1 MGLTRGSLTLPRMN
15 AHRLVIIAAVLT
27 VIVAAALATAL
38 AAFSSQALPRAVR
51 HDLSHATGTTLS
63 VSGSVNASQ
72 AAQYSSIL
80 PAQIRSALGG
90 TAFAFYQADWSDP
103 LGFVPGSLPAT
114 PATPAAASAAGSG
127 GTGNTPIA
135 EAAALGDIT
144 GQAELVSG
152 SWPGAAVRGQPVP
165 AALPATAAALLHVTV
180 GDVLRMRD
188 GITKGYV
195 RFVVTGLYRPRQ
207 VSSPYWNLSEIAPS
221 GSSTAGGFTTFGP
234 LTVSDTAFA
243 AGLPVNQGTWLAE
256 PQTASI
262 PADQLTAVAANVN
275 GLQAALANAQQLPSL
290 TLTTSLPAVLDG
302 TASDLDVARSL
313 LAICAVLLFLLAG
326 AALLA
331 AARLLA
337 GQREGESAMLTA
349 RGANRWQLVRLTAA
363 EAIPLCVLAA
373 AAGGVLGVLLARLV
387 AFGGG
392 TGPTGT
398 AWLAAVLVAAGAA
411 VIMLVPALSTVAPG
425 AARARRGRQAAI
437 SGVSRA
443 GADLALVLLAVL
455 AGWQLRHYSAVS
467 AGANGN
473 FGIDPVVV
481 IAPALALAGGTV
493 LALRLLPAGGK
504 AGDRLAARGRRLT
517 AALASWQISRQPV
530 RQGGAALLIVLA
542 VATGTLALSQRQ
554 SWTRSDHD
562 QAAFSAGADVRVD
575 TSQPLSAAQAA
586 GVVSL
591 PGVRHAMPVAA
602 FPQTVTDGEVLAL
615 NSDQVADVALMRADQ
630 SPVSAAALFGTI
642 AHTGPPPGVAL
653 PGREAEVQ
661 LVARLGPASL
671 GLAPVTVNVS
681 VQDADNDVY
690 QLDAGTLPADGQ
702 DHTLTVTLANQAG
715 GAGGTGATGGASGG
729 AIYPLRLTSVS
740 LDYTL
745 PARKTR
751 GPATFTLDGFSAGPG
766 TSQVPGAALGAWPA
780 AGSSVELAGVRQTT
794 GTAGPS
800 GMPAVTARGASGR
813 ALSVTLDP
821 GYGLAASGYPGGP
834 PSPVTGQLALTG
846 TPPVAALPG
855 IATQRFLAATNASVG
870 SILQADINGAVLSV
884 KIVGKVTTFP
894 TVAVSGGAL
903 IVDLGRLQDVLSSAS
918 LAPAQPDQWWLATSG
933 GAGRSSAAGP
943 AGLAA
948 VLPPGSD
955 ITSAAGVAAGLLSDP
970 LSTVPQQALL
980 VVAIAAA
987 VLAITGFC
995 VSIAAGVRQR
1005 RAENALLAALG
1016 VPPGSAAGQL
1026 CLEKL
1031 MLSLPAALAGLILG
1045 VVLAELLVPA
1055 ITLTSSA
1062 TAPVPPVLIQFGWA
1076 QVLLLALAVAVLPV
1090 LAAALTIARRPDA
1103 AAALRAAE
1111 AA

>member
-1 MGLTRGSLTLPRMN
+1 M
-15 AHRLVIIAAVLT
+15 
-27 VIVAAALATAL
+27 AAALATAL
-38 AAFSSQALPRAVR
+38 ATFSGQALPRAVR
-51 HDLSHATGTTLS
+51 HDLGHATGTSLS

-72 AAQYSSIL
+72 AAQYTSIL
-80 PAQIRSALGG
+80 PSQIKSALGG
-90 TAFAFYQADWSDP
+90 TPFTFYQADWSDP
-103 LGFVPGSLPAT
+103 LGFVPGALPAT
-114 PATPAAASAAGSG
+114 PATPAAGAGSG

-144 GQAELVSG
+144 GQAELTSG
-152 SWPGAAVRGQPVP
+152 HWPGAPVRGQPIP
-165 AALPATAAALLHVTV
+165 AALPATAAALLHVTT

-207 VSSPYWNLSEIAPS
+207 VSSAYWNLSEIAQS

-234 LTVSDTAFA
+234 LTVPPAAFA
-243 AGLPVNQGTWLAE
+243 AGLAVNQGTWLAE

-262 PADQLTAVAANVN
+262 PADQLTAVAANVT
-275 GLQAALANAQQLPSL
+275 GLRATLANAQQLPSL
-290 TLTTSLPAVLDG
+290 TLATSLPAVLAG

-313 LAICAVLLFLLAG
+313 LAICAVLLFLLAA

-331 AARLLA
+331 AARLLS

-349 RGANRWQLVRLTAA
+349 RGATRWQLVRLTAA
-363 EAIPLCVLAA
+363 EAIPLCVLSS
-373 AAGGVLGVLLARLV
+373 AAGGVLGVLLAQLV
-387 AFGGG
+387 ASGGDSG
-392 TGPTGT
+392 GGPTGG
-398 AWLAAVLVAAGAA
+398 AWLAAVAVAVGGV

-443 GADLALVLLAVL
+443 GADLALIVLAVI

-481 IAPALALAGGTV
+481 VAPALALAGGTV

-517 AALASWQISRQPV
+517 GALASWQISRQPI

-586 GVVSL
+586 GVVQL
-591 PGVRHAMPVAA
+591 PGVQHAMPVAT
-602 FPQTVTDGEVLAL
+602 FPQTVSNSQLLAL
-615 NSDQVADVALMRADQ
+615 NSGQAADVALLRADQ
-630 SPVSAAALFGTI
+630 SPVNPTALFGKI
-642 AHTGPPPGVAL
+642 ARTGPPSGVAL
-653 PGREAEVQ
+653 PGHAAQVQ
-661 LVARLGPASL
+661 LTARLGPASL

-681 VQDADNDVY
+681 VQDASNNVY
-690 QLDAGTLPADGQ
+690 QLDAGLLPADGK
-702 DHTLTVTLANQAG
+702 DHTLTVTLANQPG
-715 GAGGTGATGGASGG
+715 GSGAGAGSAL
-729 AIYPLRLTSVS
+729 YPLRLTSVS

-745 PARKTR
+745 PARKAH
-751 GPATFTLDGFSAGPG
+751 GPATFTLDSFSAGPG
-766 TSQVPGAALGAWPA
+766 TTQVPGSALGAWPA
-780 AGSSVELAGVRQTT
+780 AGSSTELAGARQTT

-800 GMPAVTARGASGR
+800 GLPAVTAKGASGG

-821 GYGLAASGYPGGP
+821 GYGLAASGSSAP
-834 PSPVTGQLALTG
+834 PSPVGGELTLTG
-846 TPPVAALPG
+846 TPPVTALPG

-870 SILQADINGAVLSV
+870 SVVQADVNGAVLSV
-884 KIVGKVTTFP
+884 RIVGQVTTFP
-894 TVAVSGGAL
+894 TVTGSGGGL
-903 IVDLGRLQDVLSSAS
+903 LVDLGRLQDVLTSSS
-918 LAPAQPDQWWLATSG
+918 LSPAQPNQWWLATTG
-933 GAGRSSAAGP
+933 SAVP
-943 AGLAA
+943 AGLAGD
-948 VLPPGSD
+948 LPPGSD
-955 ITSAAGVAAGLLSDP
+955 VTSQAGVAAGLLTDP

-1016 VPPGSAAGQL
+1016 VPPRAAAGQL

-1031 MLSLPAALAGLILG
+1031 MLSLPSAVAGLILG

-1062 TAPVPPVLIQFGWA
+1062 TTPVPPVLIQFGWA
-1076 QVLLLALAVAVLPV
+1076 QILPLALAVAVLPV
-1090 LAAALTIARRPDA
+1090 LAAALTVARRPDA

>member
-15 AHRLVIIAAVLT
+15 AHRLVIIAAALT
-27 VIVAAALATAL
+27 TIVAAALATAL
-38 AAFSSQALPRAVR
+38 ATFSGQALPRAVR
-51 HDLSHATGTTLS
+51 HDLGHATGTSLFI
-63 VSGSVNASQ
+63 SGSVNASQ
-72 AAQYSSIL
+72 AAQYSAVL
-80 PAQIRSALGG
+80 PGQIRSALGG
-90 TAFAFYQADWSDP
+90 TAFRLYQADWSDP

-114 PATPAAASAAGSG
+114 PATPSAAAGSG
-127 GTGNTPIA
+127 LTGNTPIA

-152 SWPGAAVRGQPVP
+152 NWPGAPVHGQPVP

-188 GITKGYV
+188 RITQGYV

-207 VSSPYWNLSEIAPS
+207 LSSPYWNLSSVAPS

-234 LTVSDTAFA
+234 FTVRPAAFA

-275 GLQAALANAQQLPSL
+275 GLRSALANAQQLPSL

-302 TASDLDVARSL
+302 IASDLDVARSL
-313 LAICAVLLFLLAG
+313 LAICAVLLFLLAA

-373 AAGGVLGVLLARLV
+373 AAGGVFGVLLARLLV
-387 AFGGG
+387 SGGG
-392 TGPTGT
+392 AGPTGS
-398 AWLAAVLVAAGAA
+398 AWLAAVVVAAGAA
-411 VIMLVPALSTVAPG
+411 VIMLIPALSTVAPG

-504 AGDRLAARGRRLT
+504 AGDRLAARGRGLT
-517 AALASWQISRQPV
+517 AALASWQISRQPI

-562 QAAFSAGADVRVD
+562 QAAFSTGADVRVD
-575 TSQPLSAAQAA
+575 TSQPLTAAQAA

-591 PGVRHAMPVAA
+591 PGVQHAMPVAA
-602 FPQTVTDGEVLAL
+602 FPQTATNGVVLAP
-615 NSDQVADVALMRADQ
+615 NSDQAANVTLLRADQ
-630 SPVSAAALFGTI
+630 SPVNAAALFGRI
-642 AHTGPPPGVAL
+642 APTGPPSGVPL
-653 PGREAEVQ
+653 PGHAAQVS
-661 LVARLGPASL
+661 LVARVGPASL
-671 GLAPVTVNVS
+671 GLAPVTVSVS
-681 VQDADNDVY
+681 VEDAVHEVF
-690 QLDAGTLPADGQ
+690 QLDAGTLPADGR
-702 DHTLTVTLANQAG
+702 DHTLTVTLNDQTG
-715 GAGGTGATGGASGG
+715 GAGAAGA
-729 AIYPLRLTSVS
+729 AIYPLRLISVG

-745 PARKTR
+745 PAKRTHE
-751 GPATFTLDGFSAGPG
+751 PATFTVDGFSAGPG
-766 TSQVPGAALGAWPA
+766 TTQVPGTALGAWPA

-794 GTAGPS
+794 GTVGPS
-800 GMPAVTARGASGR
+800 GMPAVTAKGASGT
-813 ALSVTLDP
+813 AFSVTFEP
-821 GYGLAASGYPGGP
+821 GYGLASSGVPGGP
-834 PSPVTGQLALTG
+834 SSPVSGQLTLTG
-846 TPPVAALPG
+846 TPPIAVIPG
-855 IATQRFLAATNASVG
+855 VATQSFLAATNASVG
-870 SILQADINGAVLSV
+870 SVVQADVNGAVLSV
-884 KIVGKVTTFP
+884 KIVGKVRTFP
-894 TVAVSGGAL
+894 TVSLSGGAL
-903 IVDLGRLQDVLSSAS
+903 IVDLGRLQDVLTSSS

-933 GAGRSSAAGP
+933 GTSAVPPGLT
-943 AGLAA
+943 AGLTG

-955 ITSAAGVAAGLLSDP
+955 ITSTAGVAAGLLSDP

-1045 VVLAELLVPA
+1045 VVLAELLIPA

-1062 TAPVPPVLIQFGWA
+1062 TTPVPPVLIQFGWA
-1076 QVLLLALAVAVLPV
+1076 QVLPLALAVAVLPV
-1090 LAAALTIARRPDA
+1090 LAAALTVARRPDA